1 MKRLALKKAKALL
14 TPFLTDQQKV
24 RSETATRQFEIRA
37 SSIKEMRKAVADG
50 AFNALNI
57 TTQEFQKIAS
67 KVEAVKNLG
76 QGQSREILT
85 QLQRDSKA
93 LNALT
98 PIMEKAFTT
107 FANNPKK
114 LDALNGISNDIKQ
127 TLISAQ
133 YSRERAEALTAI
145 LTESVKANTDAT
157 TNKLAEVINQ
167 QKQQL
172 ALAELTAFYQQ
183 EEAKMSARIASFGG
197 AGDFGRSG
205 QTNLSGNFL

>member
-1 MKRLALKKAKALL
+1 
-14 TPFLTDQQKV
+14 
-24 RSETATRQFEIRA
+24 
-37 SSIKEMRKAVADG
+37 MRKAVADG

-67 KVEAVKNLG
+67 KVEGAVKNLG

-98 PIMEKAFTT
+98 PVIGKAFAT
-107 FANNPKK
+107 FANNPQK

-133 YSRERAEALTAI
+133 YSRERANALTAI

-157 TNKLAEVINQ
+157 GNKLAQIINQ
-167 QKQQL
+167 QRQQIDI
-172 ALAELTAFYQQ
+172 AELTAYYQQ
-183 EEAKMSARIASFGG
+183 EEARLSARLSSFGG
-197 AGDFGRSG
+197 ASDFGRSG
-205 QTNLSGNFL
+205 QTNLSGNFSKAYRRSFFVYKCCYIWRHSRTWKSK